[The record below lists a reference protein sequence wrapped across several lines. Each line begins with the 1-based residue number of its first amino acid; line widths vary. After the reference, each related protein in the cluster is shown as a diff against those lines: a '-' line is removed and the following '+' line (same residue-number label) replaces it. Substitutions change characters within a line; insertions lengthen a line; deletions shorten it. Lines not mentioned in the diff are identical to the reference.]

1 MILAAANTLACALLL
16 LAAPAPTPSP
26 APATAGPATA
36 ASATAG
42 PATTAPAAGTPAAAA
57 TTAAPTQPGAPLSA
71 ISGSSSATPAGAA
84 SPATA
89 AATPPPAPP
98 ASKAD
103 PKQFDAALKEYFGGS
118 TEDAAR
124 DLYAY
129 VEGSPTT
136 DENHAW
142 AEYFLARTL
151 VDLGLRQAGATYLA
165 KVARERSNPQVL
177 PRALEALHRLTE
189 VPHDEFLIDQQTFG
203 SLDLGFLPPDVEN
216 YVNYEQGLYDLK
228 VGNNRWANTHFRKL
242 TQGTSEASR
251 AKFAVL
257 VNKLKKE
264 KDVSKETVEA
274 FLALS
279 QDDKLTEDAHNE
291 AKLAVARLR
300 YEQKDFKGALAAY
313 ESVKLPPLDPGR
325 ATLYLE
331 EAWTRYRLGE
341 VRASMGLLQTLD
353 APSFRDAFLPD
364 KYLLRGM
371 IYRDLCHYLPAKRAA
386 KELVRHYADSLEA
399 IHERDDLTQDLH
411 IRRAAEAEGA
421 TQKASKFLTSLNLE
435 TERLGHFAGSFGDRL
450 FSHLAKLY
458 ALESAEATRHYDEQL
473 DQSVRD
479 VADKLLTAAEQERLL
494 EYEVG
499 LKLYER
505 IKKGAIQVV
514 SPTDPKI
521 GSDKVVFPFD
531 GEYWND
537 ELRDYRVSLKSR
549 CVEEDAR

>member
-1 MILAAANTLACALLL
+1 MILAAKLALLA
-16 LAAPAPTPSP
+16 LAAPAPAPSTPPVTPPAATAPAQSGASATP
-26 APATAGPATA
+26 ASGKATPAAPATASPTSATA
-36 ASATAG
+36 AT
-42 PATTAPAAGTPAAAA
+42 PPAA
-57 TTAAPTQPGAPLSA
+57 
-71 ISGSSSATPAGAA
+71 
-84 SPATA
+84 
-89 AATPPPAPP
+89 PPAPP
-98 ASKAD
+98 AAKAD
-103 PKQFDAALKEYFGGS
+103 PKLFDSALKEYFGGS

-129 VEGSPTT
+129 VEGSAGT

-142 AEYFLARTL
+142 AEYFLARSL
-151 VDLGLRQAGATYLA
+151 VDLGLRQAGASYLA

-189 VPHDEFLIDQQTFG
+189 VPHDEFLIDQQVFG

-216 YVNYEQGLYDLK
+216 YVNFEQGLYDLK
-228 VGNNRWANTHFRKL
+228 VGNTRWANTHFSKL
-242 TQGTSEASR
+242 TDGTSEASR

-264 KDVSKETVEA
+264 KDVSKETVDA
-274 FLALS
+274 FLTLTK
-279 QDDKLTEDAHNE
+279 DDQLTEDARNE
-291 AKLAVARLR
+291 ARLAVARLR
-300 YEQKDFKGALAAY
+300 YERKDFKGALEAY

-341 VRASMGLLQTLD
+341 VRAAMGLLQTLD

-421 TQKASKFLTSLNLE
+421 TQHASKFLTSLNLE

-450 FSHLAKLY
+450 FSHLSKLY
-458 ALESAEATRHYDEQL
+458 ALETAEATRHYDEQL

-505 IKKGAIQVV
+505 IKKGARQVV
-514 SPTDPKI
+514 SPNDPKI

-549 CVEEDAR
+549 CVEEEAK